1 MQLNEHNIVS
11 TNALILKDSNFSYDL
26 ILGRDL
32 LKSGQIDLENRT
44 ITLNG
49 ERICFLEQKP
59 AKRVI
64 KENKDTSCLL
74 NEVVSMRRRK
84 RKKIKVEALCAEK
97 VTVRDLNVHCHTM
110 TIPAN
115 SINIINCFCRDVAAG
130 EYIMPKHSLR
140 NGLLI
145 AESLVKIEEKPQG
158 LVQSCAV
165 LAVNMYDKDITV
177 SDNGIVGSLIKYNSE
192 NVISESFLCNVEDSI
207 WSKQNLTTNAGGGR
221 KPSSMNCS
229 SDYCEDS
236 TSNKSLQVRNT
247 MNKMRANEAHVAENV
262 CNKKADAASSP
273 SGDCEKTDQ
282 DNRRKLGLAD
292 IVIENKDFADDLLKL
307 LNDFR
312 DVITIKDEKLGTCNI
327 AKHEIRLK
335 DKTCCVN
342 KRQYQIPHK
351 YKCELDKIHKQMER
365 DEIIEESKS
374 SFNSPLIVVKKKSG
388 EIRPVIDFR
397 ELNKMVIAEHYP
409 LPRID
414 DMLSNLGGAKKFSSL
429 DLRSAFHHFN

>member
-1 MQLNEHNIVS
+1 
-11 TNALILKDSNFSYDL
+11 
-26 ILGRDL
+26 
-32 LKSGQIDLENRT
+32 
-44 ITLNG
+44 
-49 ERICFLEQKP
+49 
-59 AKRVI
+59 
-64 KENKDTSCLL
+64 
-74 NEVVSMRRRK
+74 
-84 RKKIKVEALCAEK
+84 
-97 VTVRDLNVHCHTM
+97 M

-192 NVISESFLCNVEDSI
+192 NVISESFLCNVDVSNLG
-207 WSKQNLTTNAGGGR
+207 KQNQTTNDGGGR
-221 KPSSMNCS
+221 IPSSMNCS
-229 SDYCEDS
+229 SDFCEDS
-236 TSNKSLQVRNT
+236 TSNKSLQVRNK
-247 MNKMRANEAHVAENV
+247 MNKMRANEAENV
-262 CNKKADAASSP
+262 CNKNADAASSP

-292 IVIENKDFADDLLKL
+292 IVIENKDFADDLLNL

-365 DEIIEESKS
+365 DGIIEESKS

-388 EIRPVIDFR
+388 ELRPVIDFR

-429 DLRSAFHHFN
+429 DLRSAFHQIELSEDSRELTAFSVNLENIILKNCPSGIVILPVSSNLLCVKHYRNYWVLCVSFLLTTY

>member
-1 MQLNEHNIVS
+1 MNI
-11 TNALILKDSNFSYDL
+11 
-26 ILGRDL
+26 
-32 LKSGQIDLENRT
+32 
-44 ITLNG
+44 
-49 ERICFLEQKP
+49 
-59 AKRVI
+59 
-64 KENKDTSCLL
+64 
-74 NEVVSMRRRK
+74 
-84 RKKIKVEALCAEK
+84 
-97 VTVRDLNVHCHTM
+97 
-110 TIPAN
+110 
-115 SINIINCFCRDVAAG
+115 
-130 EYIMPKHSLR
+130 
-140 NGLLI
+140 
-145 AESLVKIEEKPQG
+145 
-158 LVQSCAV
+158 
-165 LAVNMYDKDITV
+165 YDKDITV
-177 SDNGIVGSLIKYNSE
+177 SDNGIVGSLIKYHSE
-192 NVISESFLCNVEDSI
+192 NVISESFLCNVDVSI

-229 SDYCEDS
+229 SDFCEDS
-236 TSNKSLQVRNT
+236 TSNKSLQVT
-247 MNKMRANEAHVAENV
+247 NKNNKLKANEAHVAENV
-262 CNKKADAASSP
+262 YGKNADATSSP

-292 IVIENKDFADDLLKL
+292 IVIENKDFADDLLNL

-342 KRQYQIPHK
+342 KRQYQIPHNYK
-351 YKCELDKIHKQMER
+351 YELDKIHKQMER
-365 DEIIEESKS
+365 DGIIEESKS

-429 DLRSAFHHFN
+429 GRSPLCFSPNRIV